1 MEIQKRELLEY
12 IKELYE
18 KNGNIMEYLR
28 ETAGEKV
35 NTPEAIMIS
44 YDFQAGSYNEY
55 AQHEGKKLKEEVLK
69 PKVKII
75 NKYIHKLLEESTT
88 ERKSYTLLEAGV
100 GEGTALGGMWD
111 GLDKKPECVYGFDI
125 SWSRIKE
132 GNRYLDKKGVSNRFL
147 FVGDMYSIPL
157 KDNAVDIVYTI
168 HAMEP
173 NGGGERH
180 LLKELY
186 RVTKKYLILYEPSSE
201 FANEEQKKYMEKHG
215 YIKNL
220 LQEAKDLGFSVVEHQ
235 LLEVQA
241 NELNPTAVL
250 VIEKG
255 ADETEGEILCDPIGK
270 GRLIK
275 GKSSYFSKEGL
286 LAYPIVE
293 DIPCLMPDNGIL
305 AIKWPE

>member
-1 MEIQKRELLEY
+1 MEIKKRELLEY

-28 ETAGEKV
+28 KTSGEEV

-44 YDFQAGSYNEY
+44 YDFQAGSYNEF
-55 AQHEGKKLKEEVLK
+55 ALHEGKKETEEFCDAS
-69 PKVKII
+69 VKIL
-75 NKYIHKLLEESTT
+75 NKYIHKLLEERTSDQ
-88 ERKSYTLLEAGV
+88 KSYTLLEAGV
-100 GEGTALGGMWD
+100 GEGTTLGGMWD

-132 GNRYLDKKGVSNRFL
+132 GNGYLDKKGVSNRFL
-147 FVGDMYSIPL
+147 FVGDMFSMPL
-157 KDNAVDIVYTI
+157 KDNAIDIVYTS

-173 NGGGERH
+173 NGGGERR

-186 RVTKKYLILYEPSSE
+186 RATKKYLILYEPSSE

-220 LQEAKDLGFSVVEHQ
+220 LQEAKDLGFLVVEHK
-235 LLEVQA
+235 LLEAQV

-250 VIEKG
+250 VIEKK
-255 ADETEGEILCDPIGK
+255 AEEIEGELLCDPIGK
-270 GRLIK
+270 GALIK

-293 DIPCLMPDNGIL
+293 DIPCLMPDNAIL
-305 AIKWPE
+305 AIKWSE